1 MGLIAPS
8 ILQLAKSFSDTHFA
22 TTSDSGEDIP
32 GFDNI
37 SAWFPNLMFYLLH
50 SMARTVSFAV
60 ISLQFPHY
68 ACVTFVVKAMAK
80 IAIAGLFA
88 VRKPSGIIVR
98 ATEIYAFAL
107 VTRKLNYKVSVIK
120 LG

>member
-50 SMARTVSFAV
+50 SMARSLSFAV
-60 ISLQFPHY
+60 LFLHFPQY
-68 ACVTFVVKAMAK
+68 ASIMFV
-80 IAIAGLFA
+80 
-88 VRKPSGIIVR
+88 PQ
-98 ATEIYAFAL
+98 AFANIIIERYVCGQKAIINNIRDQSPFL
-107 VTRKLNYKVSVIK
+107 
-120 LG
+120 